1 MNFGNIVIMM
11 SKFGSKSGDFA
22 QRGEGV
28 TQNSYGKIVNVLSTD
43 YRGYAKTHAEIF
55 HSGILYKKGNYQN
68 NIFQNYIDNDT
79 FRQDWTREELLDN
92 IALAYSN
99 KYFSG
104 YNNKYYGQMSDAKVI
119 TICIKG
125 GNSNSNV
132 DFVNEIITAW
142 PNN

>member
-11 SKFGSKSGDFA
+11 SEFGAKSGDFA
-22 QRGEGV
+22 QR
-28 TQNSYGKIVNVLSTD
+28 D
-43 YRGYAKTHAEIF
+43 
-55 HSGILYKKGNYQN
+55 
-68 NIFQNYIDNDT
+68 YIDNDT

>member
-1 MNFGNIVIMM
+1 M
-11 SKFGSKSGDFA
+11 SEFA
-22 QRGEGV
+22 QSQETLR
-28 TQNSYGKIVNVLSTD
+28 S
-43 YRGYAKTHAEIF
+43 
-55 HSGILYKKGNYQN
+55 GNYQN